1 MYGGAYHKSHLDM
14 ERVIDVQDK
23 YQLLIR
29 TVPFHRSIGN
39 DDEIS

>member
-1 MYGGAYHKSHLDM
+1 M

-29 TVPFHRSIGN
+29 TVPDSEAQKLIAQC
-39 DDEIS
+39 EIYVHPF